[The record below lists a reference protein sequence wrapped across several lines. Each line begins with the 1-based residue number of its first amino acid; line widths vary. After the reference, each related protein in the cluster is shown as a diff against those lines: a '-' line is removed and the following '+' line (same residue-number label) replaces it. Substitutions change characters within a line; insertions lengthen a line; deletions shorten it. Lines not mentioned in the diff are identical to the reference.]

1 MGIDRKSISGMEP
14 LTATQIE
21 QSFSR
26 KDRKRVVLPN
36 LAGIEWGEIDFLS
49 WRHRDGS
56 KFFVV
61 HNVLDE
67 ELHGLILTPSNFIG
81 GTVRQCDWCE
91 TTNSG
96 YKVSLFTATYVSNP
110 NIKVS
115 KSMCSDLDCSDYVRG
130 KKFPSIA
137 TVTPRIGV
145 ENRIARL
152 KENLDNYF
160 LQIL

>member
-1 MGIDRKSISGMEP
+1 MGIHRKLIPGMET

-26 KDRKRVVLPN
+26 KDRRRIILPN
-36 LAGIEWGEIDFLS
+36 LTEIKWGEIDFLS

-56 KFFVV
+56 KLFVV
-61 HNVLDE
+61 HKVLAE
-67 ELHGLILTPSNFIG
+67 ELHGLIPTPSDLVG

-91 TTNSG
+91 AANSG
-96 YKVSLFTATYVSNP
+96 DKVSLFTATYARNP
-110 NIKVS
+110 NMKVS
-115 KSMCSDLDCSDYVRG
+115 KYMCNELDCSDYVRD
-130 KKFPSIA
+130 KKFPSVA
-137 TVTPRIGV
+137 TVAPRVGV

-160 LQIL
+160 LQLL